1 MIEKIT
7 KDLYSDV
14 RTKKIIIE
22 KVENKNFDHVIVA
35 MDNDRVAF
43 RQVLVDAI
51 NNKIFLNKEINE
63 KQKREKLK
71 RLEPKIVNKDDLE
84 QIEKGEL
91 NKLVQRAVKQCVN
104 DHGPITKEFISSAAK
119 RITGEICGLI
129 KNKIY
134 VAERNKSKNLGE

>member
-1 MIEKIT
+1 MLEKIV
-7 KDLYSDV
+7 KDIYDDV

-35 MDNDRVAF
+35 MDDDRVSF
-43 RQVLVDAI
+43 RQILVDVT
-51 NNKIFLNKEINE
+51 NNKVFLDHEVNE

-134 VAERNKSKNLGE
+134 VSERNKNLDE